1 MNNISLPIIFLVL
14 AAVVF
19 VFGIGVVVLNRRKPA
34 TPVVQRATPITKTA
48 VVEKV
53 LEEVVV
59 EEAVEE
65 VVAVVVKASVRDRL
79 SKARSAF
86 GGAVTSVLTRSEISD
101 TTWDELEE
109 ALLRADVGVR
119 VAQELMQPLRARV
132 KSKEIVSPQQL
143 IDALRQDMS
152 AHLVSTDRELRF
164 DATIEG
170 PNIWLMV
177 GVNGAGKTTSIGKI
191 SAQQTALG
199 RTVMMAAGDTFRAA
213 AGEQLA
219 TWAERSGA
227 EIIRGAEGGDPSSVI
242 FDAVQAANARN
253 IDLVLADTAGRLQ
266 SNTNLMEE
274 LRKVRRVAEKGAGTV
289 TEVLLVIDATTGQNG
304 LSQARVFAEATQ
316 VTGIVLTK
324 LDGSAKGGIVFAI
337 ETELGIPIKLVLLCN
352 RPAVS
357 ASTKSMLRAFA
368 ACTASKMTDD
378 GSPPSAP
385 RIISAPER
393 SAHVASCSPAAA
405 RNVSPA
411 AIITVRP
418 SAVCCAEIFPMLVV
432 LPAPLT
438 PTINQMFGPSMVASK
453 RSSRSVETKC
463 ALMSWRNASI
473 SCCGDT
479 ISLLFTRV
487 RNGCISSCATRT
499 PTSARNSASSSSS
512 HVVSEISL
520 RVSTDVTAPPNA
532 LRALDNLSRT
542 LAFSTTATTSST
554 AAASSTTTVLVIGV
568 ARCTTGAAGLRRFSQ
583 TTPKPKT
590 KTTTANTK
598 KMMGSEMLFIAS
610 PR

>member
-14 AAVVF
+14 AVVVL
-19 VFGIGVVVLNRRKPA
+19 VFGFGVVWLNRRKPA
-34 TPVVQRATPITKTA
+34 APVVQRATPITKTA

-53 LEEVVV
+53 LEEVAV
-59 EEAVEE
+59 EEAAVEE
-65 VVAVVVKASVRDRL
+65 VVAVVEKASVRDRL

-337 ETELGIPIKLVLLCN
+337 ETELGIPIKLVGLGETITDL
-352 RPAVS
+352 V
-357 ASTKSMLRAFA
+357 AFNPIEFV
-368 ACTASKMTDD
+368 D
-378 GSPPSAP
+378 
-385 RIISAPER
+385 
-393 SAHVASCSPAAA
+393 
-405 RNVSPA
+405 
-411 AIITVRP
+411 
-418 SAVCCAEIFPMLVV
+418 
-432 LPAPLT
+432 
-438 PTINQMFGPSMVASK
+438 
-453 RSSRSVETKC
+453 
-463 ALMSWRNASI
+463 AL
-473 SCCGDT
+473 
-479 ISLLFTRV
+479 F
-487 RNGCISSCATRT
+487 
-499 PTSARNSASSSSS
+499 
-512 HVVSEISL
+512 
-520 RVSTDVTAPPNA
+520 
-532 LRALDNLSRT
+532 
-542 LAFSTTATTSST
+542 
-554 AAASSTTTVLVIGV
+554 
-568 ARCTTGAAGLRRFSQ
+568 
-583 TTPKPKT
+583 
-590 KTTTANTK
+590 
-598 KMMGSEMLFIAS
+598 
-610 PR
+610 